1 MLSSSVFGT
10 RRATPGWLLTTRAL
24 PILVFA
30 ALTAL
35 SGQWKVELPFSPVP
49 VTAQTLAVL
58 LAGVCLGSRRGALA
72 QLAYIGAGLV
82 GLPVFVGGTSAWRVA
97 AGGVPV
103 IVGPTMGYLVGYVAA
118 AFVVGWLVERGWG
131 RQPLPL
137 FDVLV
142 LGNLVIDVGG
152 VIWLLR
158 FVHGGLPA
166 AIVAG
171 VLPFLAGDLLKLV
184 VLTLSISLARRLAV
198 VVGHRLAPELGAEL
212 VTVGNVGDT
221 TT

>member
-10 RRATPGWLLTTRAL
+10 HRATPGWPWTTRVL
-24 PILVFA
+24 PILIFA
-30 ALTAL
+30 TLTAL

-49 VTAQTLAVL
+49 VNAQTLAVL
-58 LAGVCLGSRRGALA
+58 LAGVALGSRRGALA
-72 QLAYIGAGLV
+72 LLGYIGAGLL

-103 IVGPTMGYLVGYVAA
+103 IVGPTLGYLIGYVAA

-131 RQPLPL
+131 RQPLAL

-142 LGNLVIDVGG
+142 LGNLIVDACG
-152 VIWLLR
+152 VFWLLR
-158 FVHGGLPA
+158 FVHGGVPA

-184 VLTLSISLARRLAV
+184 LLTAGISLARRLAAV
-198 VVGHRLAPELGAEL
+198 LGRRLVSGPDSALVPAE
-212 VTVGNVGDT
+212 
-221 TT
+221 

>member
-10 RRATPGWLLTTRAL
+10 PRAMPSWFRTTRVL

-49 VTAQTLAVL
+49 VTAQTLVVL
-58 LAGVCLGSRRGALA
+58 LAGVSLGSRRGALA
-72 QLAYIGAGLV
+72 QLGYIGAGLV
-82 GLPVFVGGTSAWRVA
+82 GLPVFVGGTTAWRIA

-103 IVGPTMGYLVGYVAA
+103 IVGPTLGYLVGYVVA

-131 RQPLPL
+131 QQPMSL

-142 LGNLVIDVGG
+142 LGNLLIDAGG
-152 VIWLLR
+152 AVWLLR

-171 VLPFLAGDLLKLV
+171 LLPFLVGDLLKLV
-184 VLTLSISLARRLAV
+184 VLTIGISLVRRLSAEL
-198 VVGHRLAPELGAEL
+198 GRRLAPELDSAPIP
-212 VTVGNVGDT
+212 VGNVGGT